1 MKSKISIAACLA
13 LLLAI
18 SAGCSDNDML
28 PEESTSTT
36 VQPTRG
42 EVSVPITI
50 ALGGSGAE
58 EGGRGSRAC
67 PPGRDSRVAPPG
79 TGSSGSDNSH
89 VDDKDNGLEEV
100 KGVNAVR
107 VVAFRRRTSE
117 DTQDFEYDSKNDILL
132 QNLTEEDVDKDDYY
146 EGQPHKHLVAKGNI
160 SISQGYDYRIVAI
173 AYNKD
178 ERAPYPYYDKKL
190 MVGDNMFLIYS
201 GTKYNDF
208 CAKFAYYM
216 VDEKKGD
223 EENNW
228 RNYFAYGKDD
238 WWQVSER
245 MHDVACLTRRLAT
258 IPQLFFGT
266 IHIKDDATR
275 NPIISYTDFLP
286 KASEEDTDNSTG
298 GSGSTGKTEDT
309 GKTDPP
315 VPSLTGTLY
324 RGMAEVVV
332 NIKSS
337 AFDENTNPEWYCLL
351 ADNVLTKVGL
361 RDYDDFNHGSESVEN
376 TKKSVENTKK
386 KDETYGTYT
395 AVAYQKCET
404 VGGIITLRA
413 YLLPTKTHLAVR
425 VGLNAKP
432 FAKNRQVKAKDVS
445 SADTA
450 TGVIVVDALDDLF
463 YLRRNHKYVFNY
475 TSDAGLSMDYTLD

>member
-13 LLLAI
+13 LLLSL

-28 PEESTSTT
+28 PEDNNTSTT
-36 VQPTRG
+36 EQPMQGVVR
-42 EVSVPITI
+42 VPITI

-58 EGGRGSRAC
+58 EGGRGSR
-67 PPGRDSRVAPPG
+67 VAPPG
-79 TGSSGSDNSH
+79 TGSSGSGNSH
-89 VDDKDNGLEEV
+89 VDDKDNGLSET

-117 DTQDFEYDSKNDILL
+117 ETEDFEYDPKNNILL
-132 QNLTEEDVDKDDYY
+132 ENLVEKDVEKDDYY
-146 EGQPHKHLVAKGNI
+146 EGQPHKHLVATGNV
-160 SISQGYDYRIVAI
+160 SISEGYDYRIVAI

-178 ERAPYPYYDKKL
+178 EKAPYPYYGGKL
-190 MVGDNMFLIYS
+190 MVGANMLNLYN
-201 GTKYNDF
+201 GTTYNDF

-216 VDEKKGD
+216 VDENKDK
-223 EENNW
+223 ENNW
-228 RNYFAYGKDD
+228 ADYLKKEPDFLGDLFPKVHN
-238 WWQVSER
+238 VS
-245 MHDVACLTRRLAT
+245 CLTRRLAT

-286 KASEEDTDNSTG
+286 KAPEEN
-298 GSGSTGKTEDT
+298 T
-309 GKTDPP
+309 GKTDPS

-324 RGMAEVVV
+324 RGMAEVEVK
-332 NIKSS
+332 IKSAAQKTS
-337 AFDENTNPEWYCLL
+337 ALGKNTNPEWYCLL

-361 RDYDDFNHGSESVEN
+361 CDYDDFNHGSEPVEN
-376 TKKSVENTKK
+376 TTNEA
-386 KDETYGTYT
+386 DTYGTYT
-395 AVAYQKCET
+395 AVAYQKCEV
-404 VGGIITLRA
+404 VGDIITLRA

-432 FAKNRQVKAKDVS
+432 FAKNRRVKAKDVS
-445 SADTA
+445 FADTA
-450 TGVIVVDALDDLF
+450 TGVIVVDALNDVF

-475 TSDAGLSMDYTLD
+475 TSDKVDFYDEAYMINDKD

>member
-13 LLLAI
+13 LLLSL

-28 PEESTSTT
+28 PEDNNTSTT
-36 VQPTRG
+36 EQPMQGVVR
-42 EVSVPITI
+42 VPITI

-58 EGGRGSRAC
+58 EGGRGSR
-67 PPGRDSRVAPPG
+67 VAPPG
-79 TGSSGSDNSH
+79 TGSSGSGNSH
-89 VDDKDNGLEEV
+89 VDDKDDGLSET

-117 DTQDFEYDSKNDILL
+117 ETEDFEYDPKNNIMLE
-132 QNLTEEDVDKDDYY
+132 NLVEKDVENDDYY
-146 EGQPHKHLVAKGNI
+146 EGQPHKHLVATGNV
-160 SISQGYDYRIVAI
+160 SISEGYDYRIVAI

-178 ERAPYPYYDKKL
+178 EKAPYPYYGGKL
-190 MVGDNMFLIYS
+190 MVGANMLNLYN
-201 GTKYNDF
+201 GTTYNDF

-216 VDEKKGD
+216 VDENKDK
-223 EENNW
+223 ENNW
-228 RNYFAYGKDD
+228 ADYLKKEPDFLGDLLPNVHN
-238 WWQVSER
+238 VS
-245 MHDVACLTRRLAT
+245 CLTRRLAT

-286 KASEEDTDNSTG
+286 KAPEEN
-298 GSGSTGKTEDT
+298 T
-309 GKTDPP
+309 GKTDPS

-324 RGMAEVVV
+324 RGMAEVEVK
-332 NIKSS
+332 IKSAAQKTS
-337 AFDENTNPEWYCLL
+337 ALGKNTNPEWYCLL

-361 RDYDDFNHGSESVEN
+361 CDYDDFNHGSEPVEN
-376 TKKSVENTKK
+376 TTNEA
-386 KDETYGTYT
+386 DTYGTYT
-395 AVAYQKCET
+395 AVAYQKCEV
-404 VGGIITLRA
+404 VGDIITLRA

-432 FAKNRQVKAKDVS
+432 FAKNRRVKAKDVS
-445 SADTA
+445 FADTA
-450 TGVIVVDALDDLF
+450 TGVIVVDALNDVF

-475 TSDAGLSMDYTLD
+475 TSDKVDFYDEAYMINGKD

>member
-13 LLLAI
+13 LLLAL

-28 PEESTSTT
+28 PEDNNTSTT
-36 VQPTRG
+36 EQPMQGVVR
-42 EVSVPITI
+42 VPITI

-58 EGGRGSRAC
+58 EGGRGSR
-67 PPGRDSRVAPPG
+67 VAPSG

-89 VDDKDNGLEEV
+89 VDDKDDGLSET

-117 DTQDFEYDSKNDILL
+117 ETEDFEYDPKNNIMLE
-132 QNLTEEDVDKDDYY
+132 NLVEKDVENDDYY
-146 EGQPHKHLVAKGNI
+146 EGQPHKHLVATGNV
-160 SISQGYDYRIVAI
+160 SISEGYDYRIVAI

-178 ERAPYPYYDKKL
+178 EKAPYPYYGGKL
-190 MVGDNMFLIYS
+190 MVGANMLNLYN
-201 GTKYNDF
+201 GTTYNDF

-216 VDEKKGD
+216 VDENKDK
-223 EENNW
+223 ENNW
-228 RNYFAYGKDD
+228 ADYLKKEPDFLGDLFPKVHN
-238 WWQVSER
+238 VS
-245 MHDVACLTRRLAT
+245 CLTRRLAT

-286 KASEEDTDNSTG
+286 KAPEEN
-298 GSGSTGKTEDT
+298 T
-309 GKTDPP
+309 GKTDPS

-324 RGMAEVVV
+324 RGMAEVEVK
-332 NIKSS
+332 IKSAAQKTS
-337 AFDENTNPEWYCLL
+337 ALGKNTNPEWYCLL

-361 RDYDDFNHGSESVEN
+361 CDYDDFNHGSEPVEN
-376 TKKSVENTKK
+376 TTNKA
-386 KDETYGTYT
+386 DTYGTYT
-395 AVAYQKCET
+395 AVAYQKCEV
-404 VGGIITLRA
+404 VGDIITLRA

-432 FAKNRQVKAKDVS
+432 FAKNRRVKAKDVS
-445 SADTA
+445 FADTA
-450 TGVIVVDALDDLF
+450 TGVIVVDALNDVF

-475 TSDAGLSMDYTLD
+475 TSDKVDFYDEAYMINDKD

>member
-1 MKSKISIAACLA
+1 MKSKISIAACLS
-13 LLLAI
+13 LLLTLGT
-18 SAGCSDNDML
+18 GCSDTDML
-28 PEESTSTT
+28 PEDNNTSTT
-36 VQPTRG
+36 EQPMQG
-42 EVSVPITI
+42 EVRVPITI

-58 EGGRGSRAC
+58 EGGRG
-67 PPGRDSRVAPPG
+67 SRVAPPG

-117 DTQDFEYDSKNDILL
+117 DSQDFEYDSKNDILL
-132 QNLTEEDVDKDDYY
+132 QNLTEEYVDKDDYY
-146 EGQPHKHLVAKGNI
+146 EGQPHKHLVATGNV
-160 SISQGYDYRIVAI
+160 SISEGYDYRIVAI

-178 ERAPYPYYDKKL
+178 EKAPYPYYGGKL
-190 MVGDNMFLIYS
+190 MVGANMLNLYN
-201 GTKYNDF
+201 GTTYNDF

-216 VDEKKGD
+216 VYEDKEDG
-223 EENNW
+223 ENNW
-228 RNYFAYGKDD
+228 RDYLKWHGLIPK
-238 WWQVSER
+238 V
-245 MHDVACLTRRLAT
+245 HDVACLTRRIAT

-286 KASEEDTDNSTG
+286 KAPEEN
-298 GSGSTGKTEDT
+298 T
-309 GKTDPP
+309 GKTDPS

-332 NIKSS
+332 NIKSAALKTS
-337 AFDENTNPEWYCLL
+337 AFGKNANPEWYCLL

-361 RDYDDFNHGSESVEN
+361 SDYDDFNHGSEPVEN
-376 TKKSVENTKK
+376 TPNNKA
-386 KDETYGTYT
+386 DTYGTYT
-395 AVAYQKCET
+395 AVAYQKCES
-404 VGGIITLRA
+404 VGDIITLRA

-425 VGLNAKP
+425 VGLNATP
-432 FAKNRQVKAKDVS
+432 FAKNRRVKAKDVS
-445 SADTA
+445 FADTA
-450 TGVIVVDALDDLF
+450 TGVIVVDALDDVF

-475 TSDAGLSMDYTLD
+475 TSDKVNFYDEAYMINGNN

>member
-13 LLLAI
+13 LLLAL

-28 PEESTSTT
+28 PEDNNTSTT
-36 VQPTRG
+36 EQPMQGVVR
-42 EVSVPITI
+42 VPITI

-58 EGGRGSRAC
+58 EGGRGSR
-67 PPGRDSRVAPPG
+67 VAPPG
-79 TGSSGSDNSH
+79 TGSSGSGNSH
-89 VDDKDNGLEEV
+89 VDDKDNGLSET

-117 DTQDFEYDSKNDILL
+117 ETEDFEYDPKNNILL
-132 QNLTEEDVDKDDYY
+132 ENLVEKDVEKDDYY
-146 EGQPHKHLVAKGNI
+146 EGQPHKHLVATGNV
-160 SISQGYDYRIVAI
+160 SISEGYDYRIVAI

-178 ERAPYPYYDKKL
+178 EKAPYPYYGGKL
-190 MVGDNMFLIYS
+190 MVGANMLNLYN
-201 GTKYNDF
+201 GTSYNDF

-216 VDEKKGD
+216 VDED
-223 EENNW
+223 EDKENNW
-228 RNYFAYGKDD
+228 ADYLKKEPDFLGDLFPNEHN
-238 WWQVSER
+238 VS
-245 MHDVACLTRRLAT
+245 CLTRRLAT

-286 KASEEDTDNSTG
+286 KAPEEN
-298 GSGSTGKTEDT
+298 T
-309 GKTDPP
+309 GKTDPS

-324 RGMAEVVV
+324 RGMAEVEVK
-332 NIKSS
+332 IKSAAQKTS
-337 AFDENTNPEWYCLL
+337 ALGKNTNPEWYCLL

-361 RDYDDFNHGSESVEN
+361 CDYDDFNHGSEPVEN
-376 TKKSVENTKK
+376 TTNEA
-386 KDETYGTYT
+386 DTYGTYT
-395 AVAYQKCET
+395 AVAYQKCEV
-404 VGGIITLRA
+404 VGDIITLRA

-432 FAKNRQVKAKDVS
+432 FAKNRRVKAKDVS
-445 SADTA
+445 FADTA
-450 TGVIVVDALDDLF
+450 TGVIVVDALNDVF

-475 TSDAGLSMDYTLD
+475 TSDKVDFYDEAYMINDKD

>member
-13 LLLAI
+13 LLLAL
-18 SAGCSDNDML
+18 SAGCTDNDML

-42 EVSVPITI
+42 EVRVPITI

-58 EGGRGSRAC
+58 EGNGG
-67 PPGRDSRVAPPG
+67 SRVAPPG
-79 TGSSGSDNSH
+79 VDSSGSGNSH
-89 VDDKDNGLEEV
+89 VDDKDDGLSET

-117 DTQDFEYDSKNDILL
+117 ETEDFEYDPKNNIQLE
-132 QNLTEEDVDKDDYY
+132 NLVEKDGEKDDYY
-146 EGQPHKHLVAKGNI
+146 EGQPHKHLVATGNV
-160 SISQGYDYRIVAI
+160 SISEGYDYRIVAI

-178 ERAPYPYYDKKL
+178 EKAPYPYYDGKL
-190 MVGDNMFLIYS
+190 MVGANMLNLYN
-201 GTKYNDF
+201 GTTYNDF

-228 RNYFAYGKDD
+228 RGYLKWKKGSYYLPSLHN
-238 WWQVSER
+238 VT
-245 MHDVACLTRRLAT
+245 CLTRRLAT

-266 IHIKDDATR
+266 IHIKGDATR

-286 KASEEDTDNSTG
+286 KAPEEN
-298 GSGSTGKTEDT
+298 T
-309 GKTDPP
+309 GKTDPS
-315 VPSLTGTLY
+315 VPSLTGILY

-337 AFDENTNPEWYCLL
+337 ALDNDTNPEWYCLL

-361 RDYDDFNHGSESVEN
+361 CDYDDFNHGSEPVEN
-376 TKKSVENTKK
+376 TKNKA
-386 KDETYGTYT
+386 DTYGTYT
-395 AVAYQKCET
+395 AVAYQKCES
-404 VGGIITLRA
+404 VGDIITLRA

-425 VGLNAKP
+425 VRLNATP
-432 FAKNRQVKAKDVS
+432 FAKNRKVKAKDVTFS
-445 SADTA
+445 DTA
-450 TGVIVVDALDDLF
+450 TGVIVVDALNDLF

-475 TSDAGLSMDYTLD
+475 TSDKVNFYEEDNMINGKY

>member
-13 LLLAI
+13 LLLSL

-28 PEESTSTT
+28 PEDNNTSTT
-36 VQPTRG
+36 EQPMQGVVR
-42 EVSVPITI
+42 VPITI

-58 EGGRGSRAC
+58 EGGRGSR
-67 PPGRDSRVAPPG
+67 VAPPG
-79 TGSSGSDNSH
+79 TGSSGSGNSH
-89 VDDKDNGLEEV
+89 VDDKDDGLSET

-117 DTQDFEYDSKNDILL
+117 DSQDFEYDSKNDILL
-132 QNLTEEDVDKDDYY
+132 QNLTEEYVDKDDYY
-146 EGQPHKHLVAKGNI
+146 EGQHHKHLVAKGNV
-160 SISQGYDYRIVAI
+160 SVSQGYDYRIVAI

-178 ERAPYPYYDKKL
+178 ERAPYPYYASKL
-190 MVGDNMFLIYS
+190 MVGDNMLLVYS

-208 CAKFAYYM
+208 CAKFASYM
-216 VDEKKGD
+216 VDEKKSD

-228 RNYFAYGKDD
+228 RNYFAYGKDN
-238 WWQVSER
+238 WWQIKED
-245 MHDVACLTRRLAT
+245 MHNVACLTRRLAT

-286 KASEEDTDNSTG
+286 KAPEEDTDSSTG
-298 GSGSTGKTEDT
+298 GSGSTDKTENT

-337 AFDENTNPEWYCLL
+337 ALDKDTNPEWYCLL

-361 RDYDDFNHGSESVEN
+361 CDYDDFNHGSEPVEN
-376 TKKSVENTKK
+376 TK
-386 KDETYGTYT
+386 YGTYT
-395 AVAYQKCET
+395 AVAYQKCES
-404 VGGIITLRA
+404 VGDIITLRA

-425 VGLNAKP
+425 VGLNATP
-432 FAKNRQVKAKDVS
+432 FAKNRRVKAKDVS
-445 SADTA
+445 FADTA
-450 TGVIVVDALDDLF
+450 TGVIVVDALNDLF

-475 TSDAGLSMDYTLD
+475 TSDKVNFYDEAYMINGNN

>member
-13 LLLAI
+13 LLLSL
-18 SAGCSDNDML
+18 SAGCTDNDML
-28 PEESTSTT
+28 PEESSSTT

-67 PPGRDSRVAPPG
+67 PPG

-132 QNLTEEDVDKDDYY
+132 QNLIEENVDKDDYY

-160 SISQGYDYRIVAI
+160 SVSQGYDYRIVAI
-173 AYNKD
+173 AYSKN
-178 ERAPYPYYDKKL
+178 ERAPYPYYGSKL
-190 MVGDNMFLIYS
+190 MVGENMFLLHP

-216 VDEKKGD
+216 VDENKEDG
-223 EENNW
+223 EYNW
-228 RNYFAYGKDD
+228 RDYLKKIKDRRWD
-238 WWQVSER
+238 L
-245 MHDVACLTRRLAT
+245 HPILHNVACLTRRLAT

-286 KASEEDTDNSTG
+286 KAPEEDADNSTG
-298 GSGSTGKTEDT
+298 GSGSTGITEDT

-332 NIKSS
+332 NIKSTS
-337 AFDENTNPEWYCLL
+337 FDKKTNPEWYCLL

-376 TKKSVENTKK
+376 TKKKE
-386 KDETYGTYT
+386 ETYGTYT
-395 AVAYQKCET
+395 AVAYQKCEK
-404 VGGIITLRA
+404 VGDIITLKA
-413 YLLPTKTHLAVR
+413 YLLPAKTHLAVR
-425 VGLNAKP
+425 VGYNAKP
-432 FAKNRQVKAKDVS
+432 FAINRQVKAKDVTFS
-445 SADTA
+445 DTA
-450 TGVIVVDALDDLF
+450 TGVIVVDAIDDLF

-475 TSDAGLSMDYTLD
+475 TTDTGLSMDKYTLD

>member
-36 VQPTRG
+36 VQPSRG

-58 EGGRGSRAC
+58 EGGRGSR
-67 PPGRDSRVAPPG
+67 VAPPG

-89 VDDKDNGLEEV
+89 VDDKDNGLKEV

-132 QNLTEEDVDKDDYY
+132 QNLTQEKVDKDDYY
-146 EGQPHKHLVAKGNI
+146 EGQPHKHLVAKGSI
-160 SISQGYDYRIVAI
+160 SVSQGYDYRIVAI

-178 ERAPYPYYDKKL
+178 EKAPYPYYDGKL
-190 MVGDNMFLIYS
+190 MVGANMLNLYN
-201 GTKYNDF
+201 GTTYNDF

-216 VDEKKGD
+216 VDEYKEDG
-223 EENNW
+223 ENNW
-228 RNYFAYGKDD
+228 RGYLKWKKASYLLPSLHN
-238 WWQVSER
+238 VT
-245 MHDVACLTRRLAT
+245 CLTHRLAT

-266 IHIKDDATR
+266 IHIKGDATR

-286 KASEEDTDNSTG
+286 KAPEEN
-298 GSGSTGKTEDT
+298 T
-309 GKTDPP
+309 GKTDSS
-315 VPSLTGTLY
+315 VPSLTGILY

-337 AFDENTNPEWYCLL
+337 ALDKDTNPEWYCLL

-361 RDYDDFNHGSESVEN
+361 CDYDDFNHGSEPVEN
-376 TKKSVENTKK
+376 TKNKA
-386 KDETYGTYT
+386 ETYGTYT
-395 AVAYQKCET
+395 AVAYQKCES
-404 VGGIITLRA
+404 VGDIITLRA

-425 VGLNAKP
+425 VRLNATP
-432 FAKNRQVKAKDVS
+432 FAKNRRVKAKDVS
-445 SADTA
+445 FADTA
-450 TGVIVVDALDDLF
+450 TGVIVVDAINDVF

-475 TSDAGLSMDYTLD
+475 TSDKVNFYDEAYMINGKD

>member
-13 LLLAI
+13 LLLFL

-28 PEESTSTT
+28 PEDNNTSTT
-36 VQPTRG
+36 EQPTRG

-58 EGGRGSRAC
+58 EGGRGSR
-67 PPGRDSRVAPPG
+67 VAPPG
-79 TGSSGSDNSH
+79 TGSSGSGNSH
-89 VDDKDNGLEEV
+89 VDDKDDGLSET

-117 DTQDFEYDSKNDILL
+117 ETEDFEYDPKNNILL
-132 QNLTEEDVDKDDYY
+132 ENLVEKDGEKDDYY
-146 EGQPHKHLVAKGNI
+146 EGQPHKHLVATGNVNI
-160 SISQGYDYRIVAI
+160 SEGYDYRIVAI

-178 ERAPYPYYDKKL
+178 EKASYPYYDGNL
-190 MVGDNMFLIYS
+190 MVGANMLNLYN
-201 GTKYNDF
+201 GTTYNDF

-216 VDEKKGD
+216 VDEYKEDG
-223 EENNW
+223 ENNW
-228 RNYFAYGKDD
+228 RGYLKWKKGPYYVPSLHN
-238 WWQVSER
+238 VT
-245 MHDVACLTRRLAT
+245 CLTRRLAT

-266 IHIKDDATR
+266 IHIKGDATR

-286 KASEEDTDNSTG
+286 KAPEEN
-298 GSGSTGKTEDT
+298 T
-309 GKTDPP
+309 GKTDSS
-315 VPSLTGTLY
+315 VPSLTGILY

-337 AFDENTNPEWYCLL
+337 ALDKDTNPEWYCLL

-361 RDYDDFNHGSESVEN
+361 CDYDDFNHGSEPVEN
-376 TKKSVENTKK
+376 TKNKA
-386 KDETYGTYT
+386 DTYGTYT
-395 AVAYQKCET
+395 AVAYQKCES
-404 VGGIITLRA
+404 VGDIVTLRA

-425 VGLNAKP
+425 VRLNATP
-432 FAKNRQVKAKDVS
+432 FAKNRRVKAKDVS
-445 SADTA
+445 FADTA
-450 TGVIVVDALDDLF
+450 TGVIVVDALNDLF

-475 TSDAGLSMDYTLD
+475 TSDKVNFYEEDNMINGKY

>member
-13 LLLAI
+13 LLLSL
-18 SAGCSDNDML
+18 SAGCSDGDML

-42 EVSVPITI
+42 EVRVPITI

-58 EGGRGSRAC
+58 EEGRG
-67 PPGRDSRVAPPG
+67 SRVAPPG
-79 TGSSGSDNSH
+79 TGSSGSDKSH

-132 QNLTEEDVDKDDYY
+132 QNLTEENVDKDDYY

-160 SISQGYDYRIVAI
+160 SVSQGYDYRIVAI
-173 AYNKD
+173 AYSKN
-178 ERAPYPYYDKKL
+178 ERAPYPYYSSKL
-190 MVGDNMFLIYS
+190 MVGENMFLLHP

-216 VDEKKGD
+216 VDENKEDG
-223 EENNW
+223 EYNW
-228 RNYFAYGKDD
+228 RDYLKKEKDYLGD
-238 WWQVSER
+238 LSPSV
-245 MHDVACLTRRLAT
+245 HNVACLTRRLAT

-286 KASEEDTDNSTG
+286 KAPEEN
-298 GSGSTGKTEDT
+298 T
-309 GKTDPP
+309 GKTDPS

-324 RGMAEVVV
+324 RGMAEVEV
-332 NIKSS
+332 NIKSAALKTS
-337 AFDENTNPEWYCLL
+337 ALGKNTNPEWYCLL

-361 RDYDDFNHGSESVEN
+361 CDYDDFNHGSEPVEN
-376 TKKSVENTKK
+376 TTNEA
-386 KDETYGTYT
+386 DTYGKYT
-395 AVAYQKCET
+395 AVAYQKCEV
-404 VGGIITLRA
+404 VGDIITLRA

-445 SADTA
+445 FADTA
-450 TGVIVVDALDDLF
+450 TGVIVVDAINDVF

-475 TSDAGLSMDYTLD
+475 TSDKVKFYDEAYMINGKD

>member
-13 LLLAI
+13 LLLFL

-28 PEESTSTT
+28 PEDNNTSTT

-58 EGGRGSRAC
+58 EGGRGSR
-67 PPGRDSRVAPPG
+67 VAPPG
-79 TGSSGSDNSH
+79 TGSSGSGNSH
-89 VDDKDNGLEEV
+89 VDDKDNGLSET

-117 DTQDFEYDSKNDILL
+117 ETEDFEYDPKNNILL
-132 QNLTEEDVDKDDYY
+132 ENLVEKDGEKDDYY
-146 EGQPHKHLVAKGNI
+146 EGQPHKHLVATGNV
-160 SISQGYDYRIVAI
+160 SISEGYDYRIVAI

-178 ERAPYPYYDKKL
+178 EKAPYPYYGGKL
-190 MVGDNMFLIYS
+190 MVGANMLNLYN
-201 GTKYNDF
+201 GTTYNDF

-216 VDEKKGD
+216 VDEYKEDG
-223 EENNW
+223 ENNW
-228 RNYFAYGKDD
+228 RGYLKWKKGPYYVPSLHN
-238 WWQVSER
+238 VT
-245 MHDVACLTRRLAT
+245 CLTRRLAT

-266 IHIKDDATR
+266 IHIKGDATR

-286 KASEEDTDNSTG
+286 KAPEEN
-298 GSGSTGKTEDT
+298 T
-309 GKTDPP
+309 GKTDSS
-315 VPSLTGTLY
+315 VPSLTGILY

-337 AFDENTNPEWYCLL
+337 ALDKDTNPEWYCLL

-361 RDYDDFNHGSESVEN
+361 CDYDDFNHGSEPVEN
-376 TKKSVENTKK
+376 TKNKAY
-386 KDETYGTYT
+386 TYGTYT
-395 AVAYQKCET
+395 AVAYQKCES
-404 VGGIITLRA
+404 VGDIVTLRA

-425 VGLNAKP
+425 VRLNATP
-432 FAKNRQVKAKDVS
+432 FAKNRRVKAKDVS
-445 SADTA
+445 FADTA
-450 TGVIVVDALDDLF
+450 TGVIVVDALNDLF

-475 TSDAGLSMDYTLD
+475 TSDKVNFYEEDNMINGKY

>member
-13 LLLAI
+13 LLLSL

-28 PEESTSTT
+28 PEDNNTSTT
-36 VQPTRG
+36 EQPMQGVVR
-42 EVSVPITI
+42 VPITI

-58 EGGRGSRAC
+58 EGGRGSR
-67 PPGRDSRVAPPG
+67 VAPPG
-79 TGSSGSDNSH
+79 TGSSGSGNSH
-89 VDDKDNGLEEV
+89 VDDKDDGLSET

-117 DTQDFEYDSKNDILL
+117 ETEDFEYDPKNNILL
-132 QNLTEEDVDKDDYY
+132 ENLVEKDIEKDDYY
-146 EGQPHKHLVAKGNI
+146 EGQPHKHLVATGNV
-160 SISQGYDYRIVAI
+160 SISEGYDYRIVAI

-178 ERAPYPYYDKKL
+178 EKAPYPYYGGKL
-190 MVGDNMFLIYS
+190 MVGANMLNLYN
-201 GTKYNDF
+201 GTTYNDF

-216 VDEKKGD
+216 VDENKDK
-223 EENNW
+223 ENNW
-228 RNYFAYGKDD
+228 ADYLKKEPDFLGDLFPKVHN
-238 WWQVSER
+238 VS
-245 MHDVACLTRRLAT
+245 CLTRRLAT

-286 KASEEDTDNSTG
+286 KAPEEN
-298 GSGSTGKTEDT
+298 T
-309 GKTDPP
+309 GKTDPS

-324 RGMAEVVV
+324 RGMAEVEVK
-332 NIKSS
+332 IKSAAQKTS
-337 AFDENTNPEWYCLL
+337 ALGKNTNPEWYCLL

-361 RDYDDFNHGSESVEN
+361 CDYDDFNHGSEPVEN
-376 TKKSVENTKK
+376 TTNEA
-386 KDETYGTYT
+386 DTYGTYT
-395 AVAYQKCET
+395 AVAYQKCEV
-404 VGGIITLRA
+404 VGDIITLRA

-432 FAKNRQVKAKDVS
+432 FAKNRRVKAKDVS
-445 SADTA
+445 FADTA
-450 TGVIVVDALDDLF
+450 TGVIVVDALNDVF

-475 TSDAGLSMDYTLD
+475 TSDKVDFYDEAYMINDKD

>member
-13 LLLAI
+13 LLLFL

-28 PEESTSTT
+28 PEDNNTSTT

-58 EGGRGSRAC
+58 EGGRGSR
-67 PPGRDSRVAPPG
+67 VAPPG
-79 TGSSGSDNSH
+79 TGSSGSGNSH
-89 VDDKDNGLEEV
+89 VDDKDDGLSET

-117 DTQDFEYDSKNDILL
+117 ETEDFEYDPKNNILL
-132 QNLTEEDVDKDDYY
+132 ENLVEKDGEKDDYY
-146 EGQPHKHLVAKGNI
+146 EGQPHKHLVATGNV
-160 SISQGYDYRIVAI
+160 SISEGYDYRIVAI

-178 ERAPYPYYDKKL
+178 EKAPYPYYGGKL
-190 MVGDNMFLIYS
+190 MVGANMLNLYN
-201 GTKYNDF
+201 GTTYNDF

-216 VDEKKGD
+216 VDEYKEDG
-223 EENNW
+223 ENNW
-228 RNYFAYGKDD
+228 RGYLKWKKGPYYVPSLHN
-238 WWQVSER
+238 VT
-245 MHDVACLTRRLAT
+245 CLTRRLAT

-266 IHIKDDATR
+266 IHIKGDATR

-286 KASEEDTDNSTG
+286 KAPEEN
-298 GSGSTGKTEDT
+298 T
-309 GKTDPP
+309 GKTDSS
-315 VPSLTGTLY
+315 VPSLTGILY

-337 AFDENTNPEWYCLL
+337 ALDKDTNPEWYCLL

-361 RDYDDFNHGSESVEN
+361 CDYDDFNHGSEPVEN
-376 TKKSVENTKK
+376 TKNKAY
-386 KDETYGTYT
+386 TYGTYT
-395 AVAYQKCET
+395 AVAYQKCES
-404 VGGIITLRA
+404 VGDIVTLRA

-425 VGLNAKP
+425 VRLNATP
-432 FAKNRQVKAKDVS
+432 FAKNRRVKAKDVS
-445 SADTA
+445 FADTA
-450 TGVIVVDALDDLF
+450 TGVIVVDALNDLF

-475 TSDAGLSMDYTLD
+475 TSDKVNFYEEDNMINGKY

>member
-13 LLLAI
+13 LLLAL
-18 SAGCSDNDML
+18 SAGCTDNDML

-42 EVSVPITI
+42 EVRVPITI
-50 ALGGSGAE
+50 ALGGSGAG
-58 EGGRGSRAC
+58 EGGRG
-67 PPGRDSRVAPPG
+67 SRVAPPG

-132 QNLTEEDVDKDDYY
+132 QNLTEETVDKDDYY

-160 SISQGYDYRIVAI
+160 SVSQGYDYRIVAI
-173 AYNKD
+173 AYSKN
-178 ERAPYPYYDKKL
+178 ERAPYPYYGSKL
-190 MVGDNMFLIYS
+190 MVGENMFLLHP

-216 VDEKKGD
+216 VDENEDK
-223 EENNW
+223 ENNW
-228 RNYFAYGKDD
+228 ADYLKKEKDYLGD
-238 WWQVSER
+238 LFPSV
-245 MHDVACLTRRLAT
+245 HNVACLTRRLAT

-286 KASEEDTDNSTG
+286 KAPEEDADNSTG

-309 GKTDPP
+309 GKADPP
-315 VPSLTGTLY
+315 VPTLTGTLY

-332 NIKSS
+332 NIKSL
-337 AFDENTNPEWYCLL
+337 ALDKKTNPEWYCLL

-361 RDYDDFNHGSESVEN
+361 RDYDDFNHGSEPVEN
-376 TKKSVENTKK
+376 TTNKAY
-386 KDETYGTYT
+386 TYGTYT
-395 AVAYQKCET
+395 AVAYQKCEV
-404 VGGIITLRA
+404 VGDIITLRA

-450 TGVIVVDALDDLF
+450 TGVIVVDALDDVF

-475 TSDAGLSMDYTLD
+475 TSGKVDFYDEAYMINGKD